1 MRKSGRAARS
11 ANLSIAT
18 TAPHHAPDQQMII
31 RSSANLH
38 RTSAARILR
47 ETHPPTLR
55 IAEGK
60 NETSPTSDCAREHC
74 RTFAGCM
81 RGRGGRAHRLDSST
95 SSHADTVTD
104 TDANA
109 DAHSDQLNGRR

>member
-18 TAPHHAPDQQMII
+18 TDPHHAPDQQMII

-47 ETHPPTLR
+47 ETHPPTVR
-55 IAEGK
+55 IAGGK

-74 RTFAGCM
+74 YAFAGCM
-81 RGRGGRAHRLDSST
+81 RGRGGRAHRLDYS
-95 SSHADTVTD
+95 AAVDTDTD
-104 TDANA
+104 TDAHA
-109 DAHSDQLNGRR
+109 